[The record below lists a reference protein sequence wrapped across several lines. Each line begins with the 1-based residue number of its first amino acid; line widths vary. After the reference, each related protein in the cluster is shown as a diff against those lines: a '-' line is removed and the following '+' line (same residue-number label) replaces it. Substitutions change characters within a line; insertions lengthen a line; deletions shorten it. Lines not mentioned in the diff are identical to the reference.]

1 MEVAPFFVNFH
12 HFLSIFTIFYRF
24 SRFTHF
30 CRDLH
35 FVAIYA
41 LFPQFFLGQSSHLC
55 NITRFLQILTLPLIC
70 CAKILMERNL
80 NSVCF
85 SWSAFLQA
93 GIVFDVFQTPTLFRR
108 FQRLFFCGSQTSPAG
123 LSQLLTRGRR
133 KRSSKKT
140 DLLPRKCSYS

>member
-1 MEVAPFFVNFH
+1 MGGTHYPPPPPPPSNGKSPKIPFKNGSKGAKISVFWPKLAV
-12 HFLSIFTIFYRF
+12 F
-24 SRFTHF
+24 S
-30 CRDLH
+30 
-35 FVAIYA
+35 V
-41 LFPQFFLGQSSHLC
+41 LFPEQNWGIPPTPKQDPD
-55 NITRFLQILTLPLIC
+55 LTLPLIY